1 MGKLDALSCR
11 ADHGTGTDDNSNIV
25 LLCPELFMVHAM
37 EGLQFVGPEQ
47 DILRDTHKSVK
58 HPEEEPIAKAAQ
70 ELCKSSAHSV
80 HSAEWSKHDGLLY
93 YCGRIY
99 VPDLSQLCCAMTPR

>member
-11 ADHGTGTDDNSNIV
+11 ADHGTGADNNSNIV
-25 LLCPELFMVHAM
+25 LLCPELFTVRAM

-47 DILRDTHKSVK
+47 DILRDICKGVK
-58 HPEEEPIAKAAQ
+58 HPEEEPIARAAQ
-70 ELCKSSAHSV
+70 ELRKSSAHSV
-80 HSAEWSKHDGLLY
+80 RSAKWSKHDGLLY

-99 VPDLSQLCCAMTPR
+99 VPTPSPYSLSLP